1 MNVYTKR
8 FRIPNRFRT
17 SLSSD
22 ECKVLEVDGVPFV
35 DEYGAFP
42 PVDELRTDPSGRY
55 LLFNESGIDAFIGID
70 LMSHHIIEI
79 IDLGQGLHFVNS
91 TLGQYVTSFHI
102 FVAGLPYAYDD
113 TDPDGDSLGVAAQH
127 FRDAIKD
134 IDLKAAED
142 NSMWSELS
150 WDIANGDWQ

>member
-1 MNVYTKR
+1 
-8 FRIPNRFRT
+8 
-17 SLSSD
+17 
-22 ECKVLEVDGVPFV
+22 
-35 DEYGAFP
+35 
-42 PVDELRTDPSGRY
+42 
-55 LLFNESGIDAFIGID
+55 
-70 LMSHHIIEI
+70 MS
-79 IDLGQGLHFVNS
+79 
-91 TLGQYVTSFHI
+91 
-102 FVAGLPYAYDD
+102 DD

>member
-1 MNVYTKR
+1 M
-8 FRIPNRFRT
+8 
-17 SLSSD
+17 
-22 ECKVLEVDGVPFV
+22 
-35 DEYGAFP
+35 
-42 PVDELRTDPSGRY
+42 DELRTDPSGRY

-102 FVAGLPYAYDD
+102 FVAGLPYASDD

>member
-1 MNVYTKR
+1 
-8 FRIPNRFRT
+8 
-17 SLSSD
+17 
-22 ECKVLEVDGVPFV
+22 
-35 DEYGAFP
+35 
-42 PVDELRTDPSGRY
+42 
-55 LLFNESGIDAFIGID
+55 
-70 LMSHHIIEI
+70 MSHHIIEI

-91 TLGQYVTSFHI
+91 ILGQYVASFHV
-102 FVAGLPYAYDD
+102 FVAGLPYVSDD